1 MHIYNKIV
9 LALGSNLGDKKQH
22 LQNAINL
29 INNTL
34 GLVTQVSAIY
44 ETPSWGFN
52 SYPFYNMCIVIHS
65 HLSAQDLLIALKEI
79 EKNLG
84 RTTKTVLTYE
94 ARTVDIDIIYYNDAV
109 INEPHLHIPHRE
121 MQNRKFVLVPLND
134 LQLDW
139 QHPILHKNTA
149 DLLTSCTDD
158 SQIKKV
164 DAIEL
169 PKNGLNFQHLNF
181 LVIEGNIGSGKTTL
195 SKKIAED
202 FNGKTI
208 LERFNDNPFLPKF
221 YKDEER
227 FAFPLEM
234 SFLADRYSQLNQHL
248 DSFDLF
254 KDLIVADYFIYK
266 SLIFAQVTLQNDEM
280 LLYRSIFDVMYKE
293 IKKPDIYVFLYQNT
307 ENLLKNI
314 KKRGRSF
321 EENIKATY
329 LDQIT
334 QSYSNFIKTLPKEN
348 ILIIDVTN
356 KNFVDNHADYLFILE
371 QINNKILA
379 VANR

>member
-9 LALGSNLGDKKQH
+9 LALGSNLGNKKQH

-34 GLVTQVSAIY
+34 GLVTQASAVY
-44 ETPSWGFN
+44 ETPSWGFD
-52 SYPFYNMCIVIHS
+52 SYPFYNMCIMVHS
-65 HLSAQDLLIALKEI
+65 HLSAPKLLIALKEI
-79 EKNLG
+79 EKKLG
-84 RTTKTVLTYE
+84 RTTKTVINYQ
-94 ARTVDIDIIYYNDAV
+94 ARTVDIDIIYFNDEV
-109 INEPHLHIPHRE
+109 INQPHLHVPHKE
-121 MQNRKFVLVPLND
+121 MQHRKFVLVPLND

-139 QHPILHKNTA
+139 QHPILKKNTTE
-149 DLLTSCTDD
+149 LLNNCTDN
-158 SQIKKV
+158 STIKKV
-164 DAIEL
+164 DFIEL
-169 PKNGLNFQHLNF
+169 PINELNLQHLNF

-208 LERFNDNPFLPKF
+208 LERFTDNPFLPKF
-221 YKDEER
+221 YTDAER
-227 FAFPLEM
+227 YAFPLEM

-280 LLYRSIFDVMYKE
+280 MLYRSIFDVMYKE
-293 IKKPDIYVFLYQNT
+293 IKKPDIYVFLYQST

-314 KKRGRSF
+314 KKRGRTY

-329 LDQIT
+329 LEQIT
-334 QSYSNFIKTLPKEN
+334 QSYSDFIKTLPKEN
-348 ILIIDVTN
+348 ILIIDVTH

-371 QINNKILA
+371 QINSKILSI
-379 VANR
+379 ANR